1 MPASLRSSQSKR
13 CFRAGVLFVLL
24 STAAWSQTPQD
35 TLHSLVGQ
43 KLILRRLGDVKEAK
57 VKKNDLAH
65 LKGTCDLA
73 VEVKEAAWSRGTA
86 RFRLQEVGTPSVP
99 GKPYGHCQMVY
110 DENSLEISG
119 FAQDE
124 KPDSLTASISEL
136 LQTPEQYL
144 VAQGV
149 APFVPP
155 KSDDDVVSTTPVRMG
170 VGVTAPKTLLSVD
183 PAFPTEARKAKI
195 QGEVALWIVV
205 GVDGRIH
212 ESKVNRGAGNGFD
225 ERALSVLS
233 LWRFEPAT
241 KQGGPVAVQQNLEM
255 SFHLY

>member
-1 MPASLRSSQSKR
+1 
-13 CFRAGVLFVLL
+13 VLFVLL

-43 KLILRRLGDVKEAK
+43 KLILRRLGDEKEAN
-57 VKKNDLAH
+57 VKKNDLAR
-65 LKGTCDLA
+65 LNGTCDLA
-73 VEVKEAAWSRGTA
+73 VEVKEATWSSGAA
-86 RFRLQEVGTPSVP
+86 RFRLEEIGAPYVP
-99 GKPYGHCQMVY
+99 GKPGGHCRMVY

-124 KPDSLTASISEL
+124 KPDSLAASISEL

-144 VAQGV
+144 IVQGV
-149 APFVPP
+149 TPYLPP
-155 KSDDDVVSTTPVRMG
+155 KSDDDVVSTTPVRMS
-170 VGVTAPKTLLSVD
+170 VGVTAPKVLLSVD

-195 QGEVALWIVV
+195 QGDVVLGIVV
-205 GVDGRIH
+205 GVDGQIQ
-212 ESKVNRGAGNGFD
+212 ESKVNRGTGNGFD
-225 ERALSVLS
+225 ESALRVLS

-241 KQGGPVAVQQNLEM
+241 KQGGPVALQLNIEM